1 MKRLIYVNFY
11 LRIFCLIA
19 NTLRGV
25 AFKIWLH
32 LSTGS
37 LSISGK
43 CIVLYSIGHAFFH
56 FGSVARSVKKEE
68 ETQQRVNKERRLYWS
83 CLGCIAV
90 FFFFFNIYFLH
101 YATWAKHIQV
111 PGGCS
116 RPSSAL
122 IGAVLSKASSFIIY
136 ILKLLSNVF
145 RVHSIYLN

>member
-56 FGSVARSVKKEE
+56 FGSVAR
-68 ETQQRVNKERRLYWS
+68 RRNKEWIKKDVYIEAAWVAL
-83 CLGCIAV
+83 L
-90 FFFFFNIYFLH
+90 FFFFLIYTFYTTLRGQNIYRFLEVVAGLAQPWLGQCGQRH
-101 YATWAKHIQV
+101 QVSLYIYSDFYLMYSGFIQ
-111 PGGCS
+111 
-116 RPSSAL
+116 
-122 IGAVLSKASSFIIY
+122 Y
-136 ILKLLSNVF
+136 I
-145 RVHSIYLN
+145 